1 LTVFYS
7 ILWVLLQVGLTA
19 LIPDKERRQE
29 IVSRLWEYW
38 SDGVFYAVIDF
49 RGVAM

>member
-1 LTVFYS
+1 MEKKSTKTRPD
-7 ILWVLLQVGLTA
+7 LTA
-19 LIPDKERRQE
+19 LIPDKEHRQE

>member
-1 LTVFYS
+1 MEKKNTKTRPD
-7 ILWVLLQVGLTA
+7 LTA